1 MLNHLA
7 REKGFVVPP
16 HIAEVEVA
24 AAGLVGGK
32 GGT

>member
-1 MLNHLA
+1 MLSHLA
-7 REKGFVVPP
+7 REKGFVGLP
-16 HIAEVEVA
+16 HTAEVEVA